1 MLRPVRR
8 RLWLLIILGP
18 SAVFV
23 IGSLIAM
30 LVLPH
35 PVPKNATPAQRL
47 YLANCATC
55 HGADGRGSWRAA
67 VFLMRPGNLTDA
79 RTLSGLTDDYL
90 LGLIKNGG
98 ATLGRP
104 GMPAFG
110 FHLSDADIRELIAYL
125 RTLPTLPRRR

>member
-35 PVPKNATPAQRL
+35 PVPRNATPAQRL